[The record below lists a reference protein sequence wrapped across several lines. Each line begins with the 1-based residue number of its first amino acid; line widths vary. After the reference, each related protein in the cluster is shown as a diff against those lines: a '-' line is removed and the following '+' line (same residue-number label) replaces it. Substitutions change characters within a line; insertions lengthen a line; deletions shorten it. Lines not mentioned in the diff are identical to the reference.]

1 VSPQGGSRVTEPVL
15 TREELRAQ
23 LCQARI
29 AGDVAT
35 PRDNNLRSYRR
46 VVTGDEYASFGLELA
61 PDWTV
66 EAVLEVM
73 ARRCGVSA
81 DPFVRDG
88 ADTINPD
95 RTVEA
100 LDAAAELLAEAAADG
115 ARVLVATGHPAGLLP
130 VHLAVVAAL
139 REAGCTVLTPA
150 RGWRYEEWRRNRE
163 ELREIRY
170 VADVAMVS
178 NRGELC
184 HTHSA
189 EPMRAMLRD
198 LRRAGEA
205 PPDLVVA
212 DHGWAG
218 AAGAAGIPVVGFA
231 DSNDPALFL
240 GAEEGK
246 ISVVVPL
253 DDNVEPHLYGP
264 LTAYLLDRAQI

>member
-1 VSPQGGSRVTEPVL
+1 MIVP

-23 LCQARI
+23 LVEARI

-35 PRDNNLRSYRR
+35 SRQNNLRNFHR
-46 VVTGDEYASFGLELA
+46 VVTGDDYAGFGLDLDPAWGFDE
-61 PDWTV
+61 
-66 EAVLEVM
+66 VLEVM
-73 ARRCGVSA
+73 ARRCGTSP
-81 DPFVRDG
+81 DPEHVHGD
-88 ADTINPD
+88 DTIDPD
-95 RTVEA
+95 LTIDG
-100 LDAAAELLAEAAADG
+100 LEAAADLLTKAARTS
-115 ARVLVATGHPAGLLP
+115 ARVIVATGHPAGLLP
-130 VHLAVVAAL
+130 VHLAVAARL
-139 REAGCTVLTPA
+139 RAAGCTLLSPA
-150 RGWRYEEWRRNRE
+150 AGWEYEEWRRNRE

-189 EPMRAMLRD
+189 YPMREMLGA
-198 LRRAGEA
+198 LSRAGEA
-205 PPDLVVA
+205 LPDLVVA

-218 AAGAAGIPVVGFA
+218 AAGLAGVTVVGFA

-246 ISVVVPL
+246 IAVAIPL

-264 LTAYLLDRAQI
+264 LTAYLLDRAEI

>member
-1 VSPQGGSRVTEPVL
+1 MREPVL
-15 TREELRAQ
+15 TRDELRAH
-23 LCQARI
+23 LCESRI
-29 AGDVAT
+29 AGNVAT

-46 VVTGDEYASFGLELA
+46 VVTGDEYASFGLDLD
-61 PDWTV
+61 PGWTV

-73 ARRCGVSA
+73 ARRCGVSP
-81 DPFVRDG
+81 DHFVHEG
-88 ADTINPD
+88 GDTIDPEHTID
-95 RTVEA
+95 A
-100 LDAAAELLAEAAADG
+100 LDAAAEHLAKAAAD
-115 ARVLVATGHPAGLLP
+115 RVRVIVATGHPAGLLP
-130 VHLAVVAAL
+130 VHLAVAAAL
-139 REAGCTVLTPA
+139 REAGCAVLSPA

-198 LRRAGEA
+198 LRRDGEA
-205 PPDLVVA
+205 PPDLVFA

-218 AAGAAGIPVVGFA
+218 AAGAAGVTVIAFA

-246 ISVVVPL
+246 IAVTVPL
-253 DDNVEPHLYGP
+253 DDNVAPHLYTP
-264 LTAYLLDRAQI
+264 MTAYLLARAGI

>member
-1 VSPQGGSRVTEPVL
+1 MSRGSTEPVL
-15 TREELRAQ
+15 SRAELRAY

-46 VVTGDEYASFGLELA
+46 VVTGDEYASFGLDLDPE
-61 PDWTV
+61 WTV

-73 ARRCGVSA
+73 ARRCGVSP
-81 DPFVRDG
+81 DHFFVDG
-88 ADTINPD
+88 ADTIDPD
-95 RTVEA
+95 HTLDA
-100 LDAAAELLAEAAADG
+100 LDAAAEHLTKAAADR
-115 ARVLVATGHPAGLLP
+115 ARVIVATGHPAGLLP

-139 REAGCTVLTPA
+139 RDAGCTVLTPA

-163 ELREIRY
+163 ETREIRY

-198 LRRAGEA
+198 LRRLGEA

-218 AAGAAGIPVVGFA
+218 AAGAAGLTVVGFA

-246 ISVVVPL
+246 IAVAVPL

-264 LTAYLLDRAQI
+264 LTAYLLDRARI

>member
-1 VSPQGGSRVTEPVL
+1 MSSPVP
-15 TREELRAQ
+15 TREELREH
-23 LCQARI
+23 LCRARI

-46 VVTGDEYASFGLELA
+46 VVTGDEYASFGLDTDPA
-61 PDWTV
+61 WTFD
-66 EAVLEVM
+66 EVLDVM
-73 ARRCGVSA
+73 ARRCGVSP
-81 DPFVRDG
+81 DPSFTEG
-88 ADTINPD
+88 GDTIDPD
-95 RTVEA
+95 LTLA
-100 LDAAAELLAEAAADG
+100 GLDAAAELLAKAAAAR

-139 REAGCTVLTPA
+139 RAAGCTVLTPSA
-150 RGWRYEEWRRNRE
+150 GWRYEEWRRNRE
-163 ELREIRY
+163 EYREIRY
-170 VADVAMVS
+170 IADVAMVS

-189 EPMRAMLRD
+189 YPMREMLRALD
-198 LRRAGEA
+198 RAGEA

-218 AAGAAGIPVVGFA
+218 AAGLAGVTAVGFA
-231 DSNDPALFL
+231 DSNDPAMFL

-246 ISVVVPL
+246 IAVAVPL

-264 LTAYLLDRAQI
+264 LTAYLLDRSEI